1 MIDINLVHC
10 HSHMILQ
17 VANYIRPF
25 MLPTLNDIFSLGM
38 GTQILFVLQCCDT
51 VSCVIWPV

>member
-51 VSCVIWPV
+51 VSCVI